1 MYTKQEIR
9 DYYNENKETI
19 LPIMAGVG
27 TFGAVAGF
35 RISHPF
41 SKAAL
46 KEFRDKADAKAFEA
60 SRQSRA
66 AFNQAAAAKKKTA
79 SLALKAL
86 DNANQLGR
94 QVGRQLVVNPE
105 FQEGYVEGKQ
115 HKKEL
120 KKSNIPYRVG
130 YYKGY
135 YLNKNAKQSHDFE
148 PVDIAPAVGG
158 GAAFLI
164 NRRLPL
170 MNIPLK
176 IGTMGVGVGGGLA
189 VSQALR
195 KGKHNPQP
203 LVTREEFQH
212 IRSKDDLVRKTLPA
226 FIRKKQ
232 LETEKFKYGGKAF
245 QDKYLNPNNRNNF
258 SDETRNYYKLH
269 GIIPK
274 Y

>member
-9 DYYNENKETI
+9 DYYNDNKETI
-19 LPIMAGVG
+19 LPIITGVG

-35 RISHPF
+35 RLSHPF
-41 SKAAL
+41 SKAVYRRM
-46 KEFRDKADAKAFEA
+46 RDKAYSRTAEYAKEGEKAFDL
-60 SRQSRA
+60 
-66 AFNQAAAAKKKTA
+66 AAKKKTA
-79 SLALKAL
+79 SLALKVL
-86 DNANQLGR
+86 DNANQVGR
-94 QVGRQLVVNPE
+94 QVGRTLSVNPD
-105 FQEGYVEGKQ
+105 FREGYVEGKQ
-115 HKKEL
+115 HKKVL

-135 YLNKNAKQSHDFE
+135 YLNKNAKQIQDFE
-148 PVDIAPAVGG
+148 PIDIAPAVGG

-164 NRRLPL
+164 NRKLPVL
-170 MNIPLK
+170 NIPLK

-189 VSQALR
+189 VSKALR
-195 KGKHNPQP
+195 KGKKIPQP
-203 LVTREEFQH
+203 LVTREEFKH
-212 IRSKDDLVRKTLPA
+212 IRSKDDLIRKTLPA

-245 QDKYLNPNNRNNF
+245 QDKYLNPNNKNNF